1 MLIVLSGYYGFDN
14 AGDEALL
21 PAICSSIQRLEP
33 KAEFVV
39 LSGYPEKTEQLH
51 QLPAIDRMKPWQ
63 VFKVLR
69 KADLLISGGGSLFQ
83 DVTGPRSLPYY
94 ISVVALAK
102 MLGKPVIF
110 YAQGVGPIKRPFS
123 RFLMRWWGNKVEMIT
138 LRDEQSKHLLA
149 ELGVTRPPI
158 YVTADPVFTL
168 DPSPEQHEYAQELLR
183 HYQLEPGR
191 LIGVSVRPWLA
202 LADLRPDIARL
213 LDCLVLDGYQVLFIP
228 MDYGFDLPESHLIA
242 AMMNQPATIL
252 DENLSSLE
260 IIALMSNVEMM
271 IGMRLHSLIFAA
283 SRGVPFAGI
292 SYDPKIDAFL
302 ESFDLQPLN
311 DTYPAMYEKVKTLL
325 NDENRQSYIRQHAEE
340 LHDRAEQNAVM
351 ALSLIKQ
358 DDELPAPQ
366 RKRILHIIGGGE
378 IGGAEELVYTMMK
391 LTNPE
396 QYDVHLI
403 CLCEGPFADLVGAEG
418 FPARTIPMRHKADI
432 KKIKSVRAYIRE
444 QQIDLV
450 HTHGVR
456 ANLIGRP
463 AAKRE
468 GIPVV
473 TTFHSMLRYDY
484 DRNWKASLARLLT
497 MQGNHYTDTFIAIS
511 HAIGEDLRNMHIDP
525 ERIQVIHSGLDV
537 SKFQSRRD
545 TDQLKER
552 LGLSPERLTFTMVAR
567 LHPVKGHR
575 YFLSAARRL
584 VDAGVPAQFLLIGEG
599 ISRPEIEAQVKELGL
614 ESLVFMPGYYS
625 KVEDIYRI
633 SDVLCVPSLMEGLG
647 LVILEGMYFGV
658 PIIASRVGG
667 IPELIEDGKSGLLIP
682 PADVEAL
689 YEAMYKTACSPE
701 LMQQLAQE
709 GRRRVQHFTVESMAQ
724 QVEKCYEQLL
734 ES

>member
-21 PAICSSIQRLEP
+21 SAICSSIQRIEP
-33 KAEFVV
+33 QAEFVV
-39 LSGYPEKTEQLH
+39 LSGCPQKTEQLH
-51 QLPAIDRMKPWQ
+51 QLPAVDRMKPWQ
-63 VFKVLR
+63 VIKIM
-69 KADLLISGGGSLFQ
+69 KQADLLISGGGSLFQ

-94 ISVVALAK
+94 MSVVALAK

-110 YAQGVGPIKRPFS
+110 YAQGVGPIKRRFS

-138 LRDEQSKHLLA
+138 LRDEQSRKLLA

-168 DPSPEQHEYAQELLR
+168 EPAPEQLEYAQALLQR
-183 HYQLEPGR
+183 YQLEPGR

-213 LDCLVLDGYQVLFIP
+213 LDCLVRDGYQVIFIP
-228 MDYGFDLPESHLIA
+228 MDYGFDLPESHLVA
-242 AMMNQPATIL
+242 TMMNEPSTIL
-252 DENLSSLE
+252 DENLSGLE
-260 IIALMSNVEMM
+260 IIALMSHMEMM

-283 SRGVPFAGI
+283 SQGVPFAGI

-302 ESFDLQPLN
+302 ESFALQPLN
-311 DTYPAMYEKVKTLL
+311 GAYLEMYEQVKSLL
-325 NDENRQSYIRQHAEE
+325 VNENQKRYIRQRAEE
-340 LHDRAEQNAVM
+340 LRGRAEKNAVM
-351 ALSLIKQ
+351 ALSLIKP
-358 DDELPAPQ
+358 DDELLVPQ
-366 RKRILHIIGGGE
+366 RKKILHLIGGGE
-378 IGGAEELVYTMMK
+378 IGGAEELVYTLIK
-391 LTNPE
+391 LTDPE

-403 CLCEGPFADLVGAEG
+403 CLCEGPFADLVSAEG
-418 FPARTIPMRHKADI
+418 FPATTIPMRHKADI
-432 KKIKSVRAYIRE
+432 KKIKDIRRYIRE

-468 GIPVV
+468 GLPVV
-473 TTFHSMLRYDY
+473 TTFHSVLRYDY
-484 DRNWKASLARLLT
+484 DRAWKATLARLLT
-497 MQGNHYTDTFIAIS
+497 MQGNHYTDKFIAIS
-511 HAIGEDLRNMHIDP
+511 HAIGEDLRQMRIDP
-525 ERIQVIHSGLDV
+525 ERIQVIHSGLDTT
-537 SKFQSRRD
+537 KFKSRRD
-545 TDQLKER
+545 PDQLKEQ
-552 LGLSPERLTFTMVAR
+552 LGLSPERLTYTMVAR

-575 YFLSAARRL
+575 YFLTAARRL
-584 VDAGVPAQFLLIGEG
+584 VDAGIPAQFLLIGEG

-614 ESLVFMPGYYS
+614 ESLVYMPGYYS
-625 KVEDIYRI
+625 EVEDIYRL

-667 IPELIEDGKSGLLIP
+667 IPELIEDGKNGLLIP
-682 PADVEAL
+682 PADAEAL
-689 YEAMYKTACSPE
+689 YEAMYKMACHPE
-701 LMQQLAQE
+701 LMQELAQE
-709 GRRRVQHFTVESMAQ
+709 GRRRVQHFTVETMAR
-724 QVEKCYEQLL
+724 QVEECYAQLL
-734 ES
+734 TK